1 MFNYQPLQWLFLFY
15 FYSLVGWCFESTYVS
30 VSEKRLVNRGFMRGP
45 FLPLYGSGGIMMLVV
60 SKPYYDNILLVFIA
74 GCIGATALELVT
86 GVVMEALFK
95 VRYWEYFHKKFNF
108 KGYICLESSLVWGI
122 CTVIFTHFLQVPVE
136 RLILM
141 IPYNILSVV
150 TVTITVVMCFD
161 FALAFK
167 TALDIRDVLVYMEK
181 AKAEMQRMQKRLD
194 AIIAFKGEEVRESL
208 GAKVEGLSNTAQG
221 ITSKAYAIGSG
232 VGSGIGAIGTGIGA
246 IGTGIGNRLDAIS
259 GSLEKSFG
267 LVKEK
272 MKLDP
277 AAYMGNAREEVLEL
291 YAKYRVMMA
300 RITPHPVKNFFEW
313 YTERTI
319 NGNPTMTSMDYT
331 TSFEEV
337 KEMTRKAKRM
347 AKEGEQ

>member
-1 MFNYQPLQWLFLFY
+1 
-15 FYSLVGWCFESTYVS
+15 
-30 VSEKRLVNRGFMRGP
+30 
-45 FLPLYGSGGIMMLVV
+45 MMLVV

-108 KGYICLESSLVWGI
+108 KGYICLESSLVWGV

-208 GAKVEGLSNTAQG
+208 EAKVEGLSNTAQG
-221 ITSKAYAIGSG
+221 ITSRAYAIGSG
-232 VGSGIGAIGTGIGA
+232 VGSGIGAIGTGIS
-246 IGTGIGNRLDAIS
+246 NRLDAIS
-259 GSLEKSFG
+259 AGLEKSFG
-267 LVKEK
+267 VLKEK

-277 AAYMGNAREEVLEL
+277 ASYVGNAREEVLEL

-300 RITPHPVKNFFEW
+300 RVTPHPIKNFYEW
-313 YTERTI
+313 YTEHAI
-319 NGNPTMTSMDYT
+319 NGSPTMTSPDYQA
-331 TSFEEV
+331 SFEEV

-347 AKEGEQ
+347 TTKGEEK